1 MRHLV
6 HLSFLLVILFISPGV
21 AYPCSCA
28 KPAFSEKLKT
38 SKAIFVGE
46 IVEVKPAGN
55 GKNAIKFRVERYWR
69 GVKGSS
75 MVVVSNPPRCIGIS
89 DRVGEK
95 YLVFA
100 KNYRGRLYTVA
111 CMSPKL
117 KDAQEELKKLGGG
130 KNVLPAAPPNNSF
143 NPTAK

>member
-6 HLSFLLVILFISPGV
+6 HSTFLLVILFISSGV

-38 SKAIFVGE
+38 SKAIFAGE
-46 IVEVKPAGN
+46 IVEVKPVKN
-55 GKNAIKFRVERYWR
+55 GKNAIKFRVDRYWR
-69 GVKGSS
+69 GVKGSF
-75 MVVVSNPPRCIGIS
+75 MVVLSNAPRCIGIS

-95 YLVFA
+95 YLIFA
-100 KNYRGRLYTVA
+100 KNYRGRLYTVT

-117 KDAQEELKKLGGG
+117 KDAQGELKRLGGG
-130 KNVLPAAPPNNSF
+130 KNVLPTAPP
-143 NPTAK
+143 TTH